1 MSYLKKSVHTIVI
14 APTLILFFAEVK
26 AQSDDAAELAKKLSN
41 PIASLISMPF
51 QNNLDHGIG
60 SLKGSR
66 YTLNTQPVIPISL
79 NKNLNMVTRVIVP
92 YVSQYN
98 ITGISQHQSGLADI
112 VASAFFSP
120 TNSKNGLTWGAGPV
134 LLLPTGTNSN
144 LTGKKFGIGP
154 TIVALKQT
162 GGWTWGALFNQLWSV
177 AGSSDRTAISQMFVN
192 PFISHNWKSGAGVT
206 AAFEWTQNWK
216 ASSTNIWFIPM
227 VSGLTSF
234 GKQKVSLSIGP
245 RYNIAA
251 PSAGRSKFGLRSSIV
266 LLFPK

>member
-1 MSYLKKSVHTIVI
+1 MKKIIALYIILLSAVI
-14 APTLILFFAEVK
+14 FNPTAY
-26 AQSDDAAELAKKLSN
+26 AQDDAAELAKKLAN
-41 PIASLISMPF
+41 PIASLISLPF

-66 YTLNTQPVIPISL
+66 YTLNIQPVIPISL
-79 NKNLNMVTRVIVP
+79 NKKLNMITRVIVP

-98 ITGISQHQSGLADI
+98 ITGIAQHQSGLADI

-134 LLLPTGTNSN
+134 LLFPTGTNSY

-154 TIVALKQT
+154 TIVALKQA
-162 GGWTWGALFNQLWSV
+162 GGWTYGALFNQLWSV
-177 AGSSDRTAISQMFVN
+177 AGSSDRADISQMFVN
-192 PFISHNWKSGAGVT
+192 PFVSYNWKSGAGVT
-206 AAFEWTQNWK
+206 GGLEWTQNWK
-216 ASSTNIWFIPM
+216 ASTTNLFFIPM
-227 VSGLTSF
+227 FSGLTSF

-251 PSAGRSKFGLRSSIV
+251 PSAVKSRFGLRGSIV